1 MRFALTSR
9 STAVLAVVA
18 CFTLDRPAASQ
29 SFLDRVEQRTRET
42 IVTPEGKSRG
52 FLGLRAD
59 DFGQQGR
66 GVRVTLVHPG
76 GAADRAGIKVDD
88 LVLAVGQRPVVD
100 LDSLSSLLE
109 SKTAGARVKLQIKR
123 DDQLL
128 DVDVTLAPRLSAGGS
143 ANQTRGFP
151 ESVPPPPP
159 AVASERP
166 RATLG
171 VAAESLTESG
181 KQ

>member
-18 CFTLDRPAASQ
+18 CFTLDRPAVSQ

-143 ANQTRGFP
+143 AKM
-151 ESVPPPPP
+151 SC
-159 AVASERP
+159 
-166 RATLG
+166 
-171 VAAESLTESG
+171 SG
-181 KQ
+181 TFSTDFTKL